1 MIEVTKKISFMIK
14 VFVLWEL
21 SFLSRSICI
30 YKNHGKK
37 ICLKTDFPEH
47 STDDLKLSMM
57 IIFLHFVD
65 CW

>member
-1 MIEVTKKISFMIK
+1 MGVIFPVQEYLHIQKS
-14 VFVLWEL
+14 W
-21 SFLSRSICI
+21 
-30 YKNHGKK
+30 KK

-57 IIFLHFVD
+57 INFLHFVD